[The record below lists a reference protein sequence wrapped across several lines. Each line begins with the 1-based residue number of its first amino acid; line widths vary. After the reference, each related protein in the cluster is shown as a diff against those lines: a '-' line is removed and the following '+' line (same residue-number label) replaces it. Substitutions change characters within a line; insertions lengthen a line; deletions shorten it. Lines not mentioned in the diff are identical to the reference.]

1 MGTVRDTNVKTEDGS
16 PVSNRKNMVGEM
28 VYGGI
33 AQYLCGEINKR
44 YTEFQFRTTTLG
56 HLQRSGVPA
65 AFDRL
70 LASLFGAKAVELL
83 EKGED
88 GKMVVWKDGEVSAVK
103 AAIDAADKGGI
114 KKPVGKAVIAN
125 PHEEIWKVVNKSA
138 ERLQRSMLA
147 KRQATLK
154 SENNESY
161 IKEI

>member
-1 MGTVRDTNVKTEDGS
+1 MKA
-16 PVSNRKNMVGEM
+16 
-28 VYGGI
+28 I
-33 AQYLCGEINKR
+33 A
-44 YTEFQFRTTTLG
+44 
-56 HLQRSGVPA
+56 
-65 AFDRL
+65 
-70 LASLFGAKAVELL
+70 LL
-83 EKGED
+83 EVQA
-88 GKMVVWKDGEVSAVK
+88 MVAAITGLDAMLKAAEVRLIHVEKRLGGRLVTIIIRGEVSAVK